1 MLLTPDQE
9 MIRDAVRNFAQTEL
23 WPHAARHD
31 KVYTVGARPDNSPR
45 HIV

>member
-1 MLLTPDQE
+1 MLLTPKQE
-9 MIRDAVRNFAQTEL
+9 MIRDAVRTFAKAEW
-23 WPHAARHD
+23 WPNAARHD